1 MASSDTISPS
11 ARVGGR
17 LVLED
22 RILPGWLRIE
32 DGRIVAV
39 EPDAA
44 KSCAPYICPGCVD
57 THVHGWGGYDAMGG
71 PDALSGMARAL
82 LRHGITAFLP
92 TAVAAP
98 LETLV
103 AFADDVR
110 GWTSEAPADGAEP
123 LGFNLEGLVEASINL
138 LRRVRTEA
146 RPPGSAPSSA
156 DEAAGAAAAGKMP

>member
-1 MASSDTISPS
+1 MASSDTTSPS

-17 LVLED
+17 LVLEN

-44 KSCAPYICPGCVD
+44 KSGGPYICPGCVD

-103 AFADDVR
+103 AFADD
-110 GWTSEAPADGAEP
+110 D
-123 LGFNLEGLVEASINL
+123 
-138 LRRVRTEA
+138 
-146 RPPGSAPSSA
+146 APSQIAGGKLQLWLASSHPMVLQYPGRA
-156 DEAAGAAAAGKMP
+156 RGPALLAAQPELEVRLIAWLEKALG